1 MSWWAGESGPKKRR
15 STAGQPKR
23 GKRLQKP
30 RSVKT
35 GSKRAVSSSKT
46 KVKAPSSKVARKA
59 SPAKR
64 KVAGSRSGAKRRSV
78 QKNRPVELVKVDFF
92 PFGLFARKT
101 KKTKKRRSNYKKQ
114 SSSFGV
120 FPFVYWGSV
129 CAIWGMIAFGGLITY
144 YSVTLP
150 DPLLSGLK
158 TKGQAIRVLAKDGS
172 LIAERGLHKNYV
184 KLSQLPKPVVQ
195 AVIAIEDR
203 RFYSH
208 FGFDPLGFTRAMV
221 ANVKAK
227 RFVQGG
233 STITQQLA
241 KNLFLNSERTLARK
255 LREMGLALWLETKF
269 EKDEI
274 IELYLNRVYFGA
286 QAYGIDQAARVYFGK
301 RAHKLSLTEGAMLA
315 GLLKAPSKLNPK
327 RNYKLAKRRAHLV
340 LGAMQEAG
348 FISPLTAKTAQLA
361 PAQLRKR
368 YLPINSNYIADWIA
382 DLVPEYVSDYKSDLV
397 VKTSIDP
404 ALQNSANKAVM
415 GHLKRNGKVRRV
427 SQAAMVVMA
436 PNGAVRAIV
445 GGRDYQTSQ
454 FNRAVHSRRQTGSVF
469 KPVVY
474 LAALEAGFEPTSL
487 IFDRPTRFN
496 KWRPRNYKNEY
507 RGQIS
512 LQHALAV
519 SSNVVAVKLMNT
531 VGVAKTVETA
541 RRLGLGGKF
550 EKDLSLALGTTE
562 QSLLDM
568 TAAYVPFAN
577 GGRATEPFVITKI
590 STKQGK
596 LLYRAKKP
604 ALDQVVSGPHVNQM
618 NHMLRGVVKSGTGK
632 QAKIITAQGWH
643 DFAGKTGTTQKF
655 RDGWFVGYS
664 AYYITGVWV
673 GNDDG
678 SAMKRV
684 TGGGLPTQMWTEVMS
699 RAHSGLAPKRM
710 IATSK
715 EPVRRDGWRE
725 VGMVRRIKPK
735 FFEQA
740 LR

>member
-1 MSWWAGESGPKKRR
+1 MSWWAGDSGAKKRASKAGRSKGGKASQKRR
-15 STAGQPKR
+15 S
-23 GKRLQKP
+23 
-30 RSVKT
+30 VKV
-35 GSKRAVSSSKT
+35 GSKRAASSSKI
-46 KVKAPSSKVARKA
+46 KVHAPRSKGVRKA
-59 SPAKR
+59 TATKR
-64 KVAGSRSGAKRRSV
+64 KAAESRSGAQRRSV
-78 QKNRPVELVKVDFF
+78 ELVEVAFF
-92 PFGLFARKT
+92 PFGLFGPE
-101 KKTKKRRSNYKKQ
+101 KKQSKKRRSTSKKQ
-114 SSSFGV
+114 TSSFG
-120 FPFVYWGSV
+120 FFSFVYWGAV
-129 CAIWGMIAFGGLITY
+129 CAVWAMIAFGGLITY

-150 DPLLSGLK
+150 DPLLAGLK

-184 KLSQLPKPVVQ
+184 TLSQLPKPVVQ

-208 FGFDPLGFTRAMV
+208 FGFDPLGFGRAMV
-221 ANVKAK
+221 ANVRAK

-274 IELYLNRVYFGA
+274 LELYLNRVYFGA
-286 QAYGIDQAARVYFGK
+286 QAYGIGQAARVYFGK
-301 RAHKLSLTEGAMLA
+301 RARKLSLTEGAMLA

-327 RNYKLAKRRAHLV
+327 RNYKLAKQRAHLV
-340 LGAMQEAG
+340 LGAMREAG

-368 YLPINSNYIADWIA
+368 HLPINSNYIADWIA

-397 VKTSIDP
+397 VTTSIDP
-404 ALQNSANKAVM
+404 VLQNSANKAVM
-415 GHLKRNGKVRRV
+415 GHLKRNGKLARVR
-427 SQAAMVVMA
+427 QAAMVVMA

-445 GGRDYQTSQ
+445 GGRDYQASQ
-454 FNRAVHSRRQTGSVF
+454 FNRAVNSRRQTGSVF

-496 KWRPRNYKNEY
+496 KWRPKNYKNEY
-507 RGQIS
+507 RGQIT
-512 LQHALAV
+512 LQRALAV

-531 VGVAKTVETA
+531 VGVAKTVEMA

-577 GGRATEPFVITKI
+577 GGRAAEPFVITKI
-590 STKQGK
+590 STKQGNV
-596 LLYRAKKP
+596 LYRAKP
-604 ALDQVVSGPHVNQM
+604 PTLDQVVSGPHVNQM

-632 QAKIITAQGWH
+632 RAKIITAQGWH

-684 TGGGLPTQMWTEVMS
+684 TGGGLPTQMWSEVMS
-699 RAHSGLAPKRM
+699 RAHTGLVPKRM

-715 EPVRRDGWRE
+715 EPVRRDGWRG
-725 VGMVRRIKPK
+725 VGMVRRIKPQ